1 MNSKLMK
8 ASLAGVAAIALTTGG
23 TTFAAWS
30 DFGEVNGVEAAAGY
44 LKLDVSSIN
53 GPTDANVTPLS
64 LMPGERKTQEFF
76 ISSADSGN
84 TPDGDLSVTLNSLS
98 DTEDTVGVCTTR
110 SEGVAEGVNA
120 GADCGTVGELSQ
132 QLRVDINKAAVP
144 AGGDCTKAAYT
155 YGPSGEVSNYVLLKD
170 MVDAAKAVT
179 TLSPAEGVC
188 LRVEM
193 YLPDSADNKIQGDEV
208 SFNWR
213 FDLDQAA

>member
-132 QLRVDINKAAVP
+132 QLRVDINKP
-144 AGGDCTKAAYT
+144 RSL
-155 YGPSGEVSNYVLLKD
+155 P
-170 MVDAAKAVT
+170 AVT
-179 TLSPAEGVC
+179 ARRPPTPTAPPARSPTTSC
-188 LRVEM
+188 SRTWWT
-193 YLPDSADNKIQGDEV
+193 PP
-208 SFNWR
+208 R
-213 FDLDQAA
+213 P